1 MLSALMLAP
10 LLLVVAG
17 CASGVT
23 RSAEPDFVP
32 LFDGKT
38 LDGWVTSGGHYDG
51 NAAWTIEDG
60 AITGRQNASRE
71 GGLIYTAKP
80 YTEFVL
86 KLECKLDY
94 PFDSGIFLRMAPV
107 GKGAQVTL
115 DYRPDGEIGAIYAD
129 AFLAHNPSGWDLF
142 KAKEWNDIEVR
153 CTGADMHITA
163 TINGR
168 PLVDYELPKGSAGYA
183 PTGLIGLQVH
193 GARDDPPSNKCQF
206 RNIRIHDL
214 APTSSAS
221 FANGDKGTA
230 DNTGFLTPTPW
241 GIAQGWRALFDGKT
255 LEGWE
260 PADGK
265 DGYAVRDGMLV
276 LLTKGDSGYIRT
288 KEDFKDFA
296 VRLDFKIAEMTNS
309 GLFLRGDRKGGD
321 PAWTGCEVQ
330 ILDDFNWERVTGGPL
345 QKWQFCGSLYGSVPP
360 AVKALKPLGEWNTY
374 EVEFKGTHI
383 TTKMN
388 GKELYSADTDKVTV
402 PDGHLPFAQRAK
414 TGFIG
419 LQRHAGQGI
428 QGDAYAWFKNIYVKP
443 L

>member
-1 MLSALMLAP
+1 MLPASMIAP
-10 LLLVVAG
+10 LLLFLVG
-17 CASGVT
+17 CASGVPRT
-23 RSAEPDFVP
+23 TEPDFVP

-38 LDGWVTSGGHYDG
+38 LEGWVTSGGHYDG

-71 GGLIYTAKP
+71 GGLIYTARP

-129 AFLAHNPSGWDLF
+129 AFLAHNPGGWDLF

-153 CTGADMHITA
+153 CTGADMHIVA
-163 TINGR
+163 TINGK
-168 PLVDYELPKGSAGYA
+168 PLVDYAMPKGSAGYA

-193 GARDDPPSNKCQF
+193 GARDDPAANKCQF

-214 APTSSAS
+214 APTSSEP
-221 FANGDKGTA
+221 FARDDKG
-230 DNTGFLTPTPW
+230 FLAPTPW
-241 GIAQGWRALFDGKT
+241 GVAQGWRKLFDGKS
-255 LEGWE
+255 LDGWE

-265 DGYAVRDGMLV
+265 DGYAVQDGQLV

-383 TTKMN
+383 STKMN
-388 GKELYSADTDKVTV
+388 GKELYSVDTDKVSV
-402 PDGHLPFAQRAK
+402 PEGHLPFAQRAK

-419 LQRHAGQGI
+419 LQRHASQGI